1 MIKRH
6 ALFMAGSLLL
16 NACGGMSLRLPAEVT
31 RYETK
36 IDIISKARV
45 LAVITTK
52 SCDSIK
58 SSAHFEVVPK
68 KKAALP
74 MATRCESGKLI
85 GASDILAPGSYSVQ
99 LSVRRGSI
107 KELKPLVTLELANPE
122 FKSGADQYSEGA
134 VALEPGKP
142 LEATVDY
149 ILGDTSDW
157 VRVAGEKKRVFL
169 TFTSAE
175 NSAAVATVYRAIA
188 GGKPMKLKALPSEK
202 PTAFYLGKDD
212 LLVKVTASNEDGPV
226 AYSLGRRDEDAKK
239 AVSLR
244 VVDAYPVGPD
254 SSLVLLSPNPA
265 VKAEDELRI
274 SAKTELGQWKELGAC
289 RVNNVSADSIQC
301 ELAGAW
307 SERFIEYRAT
317 GTAPVSG

>member
-1 MIKRH
+1 MKKRD
-6 ALFMAGSLLL
+6 ALFTAASLLL

-36 IDIISKARV
+36 IDIVSKARV
-45 LAVITTK
+45 LAMVTTK
-52 SCDSIK
+52 SCDSMK
-58 SSAHFEVVPK
+58 ASAHFEVVPK
-68 KKAALP
+68 KKAAVA

-85 GASDILAPGSYSVQ
+85 GASEVLAPGSYSVQ

-122 FKSGADQYSEGA
+122 FKSGADQYAEGA
-134 VALEPGKP
+134 IALESGKP
-142 LEATVDY
+142 LEGSVDY
-149 ILGDTSDW
+149 ILGDTTDW

-175 NSAAVATVYRAIA
+175 NSAAAASVYRAIA
-188 GGKPMKLKALPSEK
+188 GGKPIKLKTLPSER

-274 SAKTELGQWKELGAC
+274 SAKTEMGQWKELGAC